1 MVKVKICGI
10 TNLTDA
16 NASIKAGCDALGFVF
31 YRKSPRYIDPE
42 RARTI
47 IAGLK
52 KPVIIIG
59 VFVNA
64 RKATVKRIAKRLGLD
79 ILQFHGNES
88 PEFCQSFKKYKVIKA
103 LRVKDTIDKR
113 KISRFR
119 PFAFLFDAFSPSLMG
134 GTGKKFDWSLC
145 RHLEGINAPVFLSGG
160 LTERN
165 VMQAVKTAHPQW
177 VDVCSG
183 VESRPGFKDPLKVKR
198 FIKAA
203 KSAIRNR
210 S

>member
-16 NASIKAGCDALGFVF
+16 NASIEAGCDALGFMF
-31 YRKSPRYIDPE
+31 YKKSPRYINPE
-42 RARTI
+42 CARTI
-47 IAGLK
+47 ITGLK
-52 KPVIIIG
+52 KPVIKIG

-64 RKATVKRIAKRLGLD
+64 RKATVKRIAKRVGLD

-88 PEFCQSFKKYKVIKA
+88 PEYCLSFKKYKVIKA
-103 LRVKDTIDKR
+103 VRVKDTLDKR
-113 KISRFR
+113 KISRYR
-119 PFAFLFDAFSPSLMG
+119 PFAFLFDAFSSSLMG
-134 GTGKKFDWSLC
+134 GTGKKFNWSLC
-145 RHLEGINAPVFLSGG
+145 KHLEGISVPVFLSGG

-165 VMQAVKTAHPQW
+165 VMQAIKSVHPQW
-177 VDVCSG
+177 VDVSSG
-183 VESRPGFKDPLKVKR
+183 VESRPGIKDPLKVKR

-203 KSAIRNR
+203 KSAIRKH